1 MTLASPILSEALPG
15 LYRYAL
21 ELTHDRDRAADLVQD
36 AERAW
41 RVRARYVETGAL
53 GAWLRTIMRH
63 AFIDKWRE
71 RDCGR
76 IEISLVQ
83 GTDVLPPVTATQP
96 WHVYVGEIGRQLA
109 TLPADQRRLLTSAVD
124 RVSDTDVAAELG
136 MTPARLRKERF
147 KLRRRLRRF
156 DVLPLTRGTA

>member
-1 MTLASPILSEALPG
+1 MTLTAPILGEALPG

-36 AERAW
+36 TAERAW
-41 RVRARYVETGAL
+41 RARARYVESGAL

-71 RDCGR
+71 RNCGH
-76 IEISLVQ
+76 IEMSLDQ
-83 GTDVLPPVTATQP
+83 GADVLPPVTASQP

-109 TLPADQRRLLTSAVD
+109 TLSADQRRLLMSAINGA
-124 RVSDTDVAAELG
+124 RDTDVAVELG

-156 DVLPLTRGTA
+156 GETFCR

>member
-1 MTLASPILSEALPG
+1 MTLASPILSGALPG

-36 AERAW
+36 TAERAW
-41 RVRARYVETGAL
+41 RARGRYVETGAL

-71 RDCGR
+71 RDCGH
-76 IEISLVQ
+76 IEMSLDQ
-83 GTDVLPPVTATQP
+83 GADVLPPVAAPQP

-109 TLPADQRRLLTSAVD
+109 ALPAGQRRLLTSAINGA
-124 RVSDTDVAAELG
+124 SDTDDAVELG

-147 KLRRRLRRF
+147 KLRRRLRRSSATF
-156 DVLPLTRGTA
+156 CC